1 MFNEKCA
8 KLQMKKI
15 ARTQIFTLQ
24 VIFNMYMQVPV
35 EVREIKQKL
44 KHIMT
49 TSLDMFFG
57 KKHP

>member
-1 MFNEKCA
+1 
-8 KLQMKKI
+8 MKKI